1 MDQGEVVLNST
12 VRSLIKLM
20 GSKEGLKG
28 LSESTQ
34 RSGSL
39 VILMINMF
47 IAMVGMGLIIPIL
60 PKYVTEFGATGQA
73 MGYLVAAFGLTQF
86 LFSPIAGEMS
96 DKYGRKLPIVA
107 GIGLFTISQIMF
119 GIAEEMWMLYAS
131 RLLGGISAAL
141 MTPPMMAYV
150 ADITTEEKRG
160 KGLGLLMASMTL
172 GVVIGP
178 GIGGM
183 LADYG
188 IRIPFYTAAALAGVS
203 TVVTLLFLTESL
215 SVEERMR
222 ARSSHKKQ
230 DNLLRQ
236 MAASMKAPYFMLLV
250 LVFSLTFGL
259 QNFEAIF
266 GMYVDVKYGFTP
278 KDISLMITLGA
289 IIGVI
294 CQAVLIERLL
304 RKFGEKK
311 VLLAMFGLSGISMI
325 LLLFVSNY
333 FLILFVTML
342 FFVATSIVR
351 PAINTLLSKMAGDE
365 QGFVAGMNNAYMS
378 LGNIIGPAIAG
389 ILFDIHIQ
397 IPYAFGAI
405 VLFVSAGM
413 LVSWKQDA
421 AYSTASKHSKDAKV
435 L

>member
-1 MDQGEVVLNST
+1 MSTKKQG
-12 VRSLIKLM
+12 
-20 GSKEGLKG
+20 
-28 LSESTQ
+28 
-34 RSGSL
+34 SGSL
-39 VILMINMF
+39 VILMVNMF
-47 IAMVGMGLIIPIL
+47 IAMVGMGLIIPIM
-60 PKYVTEFGATGQA
+60 PKYVTAFGATGQA

-86 LFSPIAGEMS
+86 LCSPIAGELS
-96 DKYGRKLPIVA
+96 DKYGRKLLIVT
-107 GIGLFTISQIMF
+107 GIGLFTVSQLLF
-119 GIAEEMWMLYAS
+119 GMAEHMWMLYVS
-131 RLLGGISAAL
+131 RLLGGMSAAL

-160 KGLGLLMASMTL
+160 KGLGMLMASMTL

-183 LADYG
+183 LAEYG
-188 IRIPFYTAAALAGVS
+188 IRVPFYAAAALAGLS
-203 TVVTLLFLTESL
+203 TVVSLLFLPESL
-215 SVEERMR
+215 SVEERMA
-222 ARSSHKKQ
+222 ARSNTKKKE
-230 DNLLRQ
+230 NLLRQ
-236 MAASMKAPYFMLLV
+236 MAASAKEPYFMLLV
-250 LVFSLTFGL
+250 LVFALTFGL

-266 GMYVDVKYGFTP
+266 GLYVDVKYGFTP

-304 RKFGEKK
+304 RTFGEKK
-311 VLLAMFGLSGISMI
+311 ILLTMFGLSAISMI

-333 FLILFVTML
+333 FLIFFVTML

-351 PAINTLLSKMAGDE
+351 PAINTLLSKMAGNE

-389 ILFDIHIQ
+389 ILFDIHVQ

-405 VLFVSAGM
+405 VLFASGGM
-413 LVSWKQDA
+413 LIGWKRDA
-421 AYSTASKHSKDAKV
+421 SYTSAAQRGEIV
-435 L
+435 R

>member
-1 MDQGEVVLNST
+1 MV
-12 VRSLIKLM
+12 
-20 GSKEGLKG
+20 
-28 LSESTQ
+28 
-34 RSGSL
+34 
-39 VILMINMF
+39 NMF
-47 IAMVGMGLIIPIL
+47 IAMVGMGLIIPIM
-60 PKYVTEFGATGQA
+60 PKYVTAFGATGQA

-86 LFSPIAGEMS
+86 LFSPIAGELS
-96 DKYGRKLPIVA
+96 DKYGRKLLIVT
-107 GIGLFTISQIMF
+107 GIGLFTVSQVLF
-119 GIAEEMWMLYAS
+119 GMAEHMWMLYVS
-131 RLLGGISAAL
+131 RLLGGMSAAL

-160 KGLGLLMASMTL
+160 KGLGMLMASMTL

-183 LADYG
+183 LAEYG
-188 IRIPFYTAAALAGVS
+188 IRVPFYAAAALAGLS
-203 TVVTLLFLTESL
+203 TVVSLLFLPESL
-215 SVEERMR
+215 SVEERMA
-222 ARSSHKKQ
+222 ARSNTKKKE
-230 DNLLRQ
+230 NLLRQ
-236 MAASMKAPYFMLLV
+236 MAASAKAPYFMLLV
-250 LVFSLTFGL
+250 LVFALTFGL

-266 GMYVDVKYGFTP
+266 GLYVDVKYGFTP

-304 RKFGEKK
+304 RTFGEKK
-311 VLLAMFGLSGISMI
+311 ILLTMFGLSAISMI

-333 FLILFVTML
+333 FLIFFVTML

-351 PAINTLLSKMAGDE
+351 PAINTLLSKMAGNE

-389 ILFDIHIQ
+389 ILFDVHVQ

-405 VLFVSAGM
+405 VLLASAGM
-413 LVSWKQDA
+413 LIGWKQDA
-421 AYSTASKHSKDAKV
+421 SYTSAAQRGEMV
-435 L
+435 Q

>member
-1 MDQGEVVLNST
+1 MS
-12 VRSLIKLM
+12 IK
-20 GSKEGLKG
+20 KKG
-28 LSESTQ
+28 
-34 RSGSL
+34 SGSL
-39 VILMINMF
+39 VILMVNMF
-47 IAMVGMGLIIPIL
+47 IAMVGMGLIIPIM
-60 PKYVTEFGATGQA
+60 PKYVTAFGATGQA

-86 LFSPIAGEMS
+86 LFSPIAGELS
-96 DKYGRKLPIVA
+96 DKYGRKLLIVT
-107 GIGLFTISQIMF
+107 GIGLFTVSQLLF
-119 GIAEEMWMLYAS
+119 GMAEHMWMLYVS
-131 RLLGGISAAL
+131 RLLGGMSAAL

-160 KGLGLLMASMTL
+160 KGLGMLMASMTL

-183 LADYG
+183 LAEYG
-188 IRIPFYTAAALAGVS
+188 IRVPFYAAAALAGLS
-203 TVVTLLFLTESL
+203 TVVSLLFLPESL
-215 SVEERMR
+215 SVEERMA
-222 ARSSHKKQ
+222 ARSNSQKKE
-230 DNLLRQ
+230 NLLRQ
-236 MAASMKAPYFMLLV
+236 MAASAKAPYFMLLV
-250 LVFSLTFGL
+250 LVFALTFGL

-266 GMYVDVKYGFTP
+266 GLYVDVKYGFTP

-304 RKFGEKK
+304 RTFGEKK
-311 VLLAMFGLSGISMI
+311 ILLSMFGLSAISMI

-333 FLILFVTML
+333 FLIFFVTML

-351 PAINTLLSKMAGDE
+351 PAINTLLSKMAGNE

-389 ILFDIHIQ
+389 ILFDVHVQ

-405 VLFVSAGM
+405 VLLASAGM
-413 LVSWKQDA
+413 LIGWKRGASYATA
-421 AYSTASKHSKDAKV
+421 AERGEMV
-435 L
+435 R

>member
-1 MDQGEVVLNST
+1 LSTKKQG
-12 VRSLIKLM
+12 
-20 GSKEGLKG
+20 
-28 LSESTQ
+28 
-34 RSGSL
+34 SGSL
-39 VILMINMF
+39 VILMVNMF
-47 IAMVGMGLIIPIL
+47 IAMVGMGLIIPIM
-60 PKYVTEFGATGQA
+60 PKYVTAFGATGQA

-86 LFSPIAGEMS
+86 LCSPIAGELS
-96 DKYGRKLPIVA
+96 DKYGRKLLIVT
-107 GIGLFTISQIMF
+107 GIGLFTVSQLLF
-119 GIAEEMWMLYAS
+119 GMAEHMWMLYVS
-131 RLLGGISAAL
+131 RLLGGMSAAL

-160 KGLGLLMASMTL
+160 KGLGMLMASMTL

-183 LADYG
+183 LAEYG
-188 IRIPFYTAAALAGVS
+188 IRVPFYAAAALAGLS
-203 TVVTLLFLTESL
+203 TVVSLLFLPESL
-215 SVEERMR
+215 SVEERMA
-222 ARSSHKKQ
+222 ARSNTKKK

-236 MAASMKAPYFMLLV
+236 MAASAKAPYFMLLV
-250 LVFSLTFGL
+250 LVFALTFGL

-266 GMYVDVKYGFTP
+266 GLYVDVKYGFTP

-304 RKFGEKK
+304 RIFGEKK
-311 VLLAMFGLSGISMI
+311 ILLTMFGLSAISMI

-333 FLILFVTML
+333 FLIFFVTML

-351 PAINTLLSKMAGDE
+351 PAINTLLSKMAGNE

-378 LGNIIGPAIAG
+378 LGNIVGPAIAG
-389 ILFDIHIQ
+389 ILFDVHVQ

-405 VLFVSAGM
+405 VLLASAGM
-413 LVSWKQDA
+413 LVGWKRDA
-421 AYSTASKHSKDAKV
+421 TYSTAAERGEMV
-435 L
+435 R

>member
-1 MDQGEVVLNST
+1 MST
-12 VRSLIKLM
+12 K
-20 GSKEGLKG
+20 KKG
-28 LSESTQ
+28 
-34 RSGSL
+34 SGSL
-39 VILMINMF
+39 VILMVNMF
-47 IAMVGMGLIIPIL
+47 IAMVGMGLIIPIM
-60 PKYVTEFGATGQA
+60 PKYVTAFGATGQA

-86 LFSPIAGEMS
+86 LCSPIAGELS
-96 DKYGRKLPIVA
+96 DKYGRKLLIVT
-107 GIGLFTISQIMF
+107 GIGLFTVSQLLF
-119 GIAEEMWMLYAS
+119 GMAEHMWMLYVS
-131 RLLGGISAAL
+131 RLLGGMSAAL

-160 KGLGLLMASMTL
+160 KGLGMLMASMTL

-183 LADYG
+183 LAEYG
-188 IRIPFYTAAALAGVS
+188 IRVPFYAAAALAGLS
-203 TVVTLLFLTESL
+203 TVVSLLFLPESL
-215 SVEERMR
+215 SVEERMA
-222 ARSSHKKQ
+222 ARSNTKKKE
-230 DNLLRQ
+230 NLLRQ
-236 MAASMKAPYFMLLV
+236 MAASAKAPYFMLLV
-250 LVFSLTFGL
+250 LVFALTFGL

-266 GMYVDVKYGFTP
+266 GLYVDVKYGFTP

-304 RKFGEKK
+304 RTFGEKK
-311 VLLAMFGLSGISMI
+311 ILLTMFGLSAISMI

-333 FLILFVTML
+333 FLIFFVTML

-351 PAINTLLSKMAGDE
+351 PAINTLLSKMAGNE

-389 ILFDIHIQ
+389 ILFDIHVQ

-405 VLFVSAGM
+405 VLFASAGM
-413 LVSWKQDA
+413 LIGWKRDA
-421 AYSTASKHSKDAKV
+421 SYTSAAQRGEIV
-435 L
+435 R

>member
-1 MDQGEVVLNST
+1 MV
-12 VRSLIKLM
+12 
-20 GSKEGLKG
+20 
-28 LSESTQ
+28 
-34 RSGSL
+34 
-39 VILMINMF
+39 NMF
-47 IAMVGMGLIIPIL
+47 IAMVGMGLIIPIM
-60 PKYVTEFGATGQA
+60 PKYVTAFGATGQA

-86 LFSPIAGEMS
+86 LFSPIAGELS
-96 DKYGRKLPIVA
+96 DKYGRKLLIVT
-107 GIGLFTISQIMF
+107 GIGLFTVSQVLF
-119 GIAEEMWMLYAS
+119 GIAEHMWMLYVS
-131 RLLGGISAAL
+131 RLLGGMSAAL

-160 KGLGLLMASMTL
+160 KGLGMLMASMTL

-183 LADYG
+183 LAEYG
-188 IRIPFYTAAALAGVS
+188 IRAPFYAAAALAGLS
-203 TVVTLLFLTESL
+203 TVVSLLFLPESL
-215 SVEERMR
+215 SVEERMA
-222 ARSSHKKQ
+222 ARSNTKKKE
-230 DNLLRQ
+230 NLLRQ
-236 MAASMKAPYFMLLV
+236 MAASAKAPYFMLLV
-250 LVFSLTFGL
+250 LVFALTFGL

-266 GMYVDVKYGFTP
+266 GLYVDVKYGFTP

-304 RKFGEKK
+304 RTFGEKK
-311 VLLAMFGLSGISMI
+311 ILLTMFGLSAISMI

-333 FLILFVTML
+333 FLIFFVTML

-351 PAINTLLSKMAGDE
+351 PAINTLLSKMAGNE

-389 ILFDIHIQ
+389 ILFDVHVQ

-405 VLFVSAGM
+405 VLLASAGM
-413 LVSWKQDA
+413 LIGWKQDA
-421 AYSTASKHSKDAKV
+421 SYTSAAQRGEMV
-435 L
+435 Q

>member
-1 MDQGEVVLNST
+1 MSTKKQG
-12 VRSLIKLM
+12 
-20 GSKEGLKG
+20 
-28 LSESTQ
+28 
-34 RSGSL
+34 SGSL
-39 VILMINMF
+39 VILMVNMF
-47 IAMVGMGLIIPIL
+47 IAMVGMGLIIPIM
-60 PKYVTEFGATGQA
+60 PKYVTAFGATGQA

-86 LFSPIAGEMS
+86 LCSPIAGELS
-96 DKYGRKLPIVA
+96 DKYGRKLLIVT
-107 GIGLFTISQIMF
+107 GIGLFTVSQLLF
-119 GIAEEMWMLYAS
+119 GMAEHMWMLYVS
-131 RLLGGISAAL
+131 RLLGGMSAAL

-160 KGLGLLMASMTL
+160 KGLGMLMASMTL

-183 LADYG
+183 LAEYG
-188 IRIPFYTAAALAGVS
+188 IRVPFYAAAALAGLSTLVS
-203 TVVTLLFLTESL
+203 LLFLPESL
-215 SVEERMR
+215 SVEERMA
-222 ARSSHKKQ
+222 ARSNTKKKE
-230 DNLLRQ
+230 NLLRQ
-236 MAASMKAPYFMLLV
+236 MAASAKAPYFMLLV
-250 LVFSLTFGL
+250 LVFALTFGL

-266 GMYVDVKYGFTP
+266 GLYVDVKYGFTP

-304 RKFGEKK
+304 RTFGEKK
-311 VLLAMFGLSGISMI
+311 ILLTMFGLSAISMI

-333 FLILFVTML
+333 FLIFFVTML

-351 PAINTLLSKMAGDE
+351 PAINTLLSKMAGNE

-389 ILFDIHIQ
+389 ILFDVHVQ

-405 VLFVSAGM
+405 VLLASAGM
-413 LVSWKQDA
+413 LIGWKQHASYTSA
-421 AYSTASKHSKDAKV
+421 AQRGEMV
-435 L
+435 Q

>member
-1 MDQGEVVLNST
+1 MST
-12 VRSLIKLM
+12 K
-20 GSKEGLKG
+20 KKG
-28 LSESTQ
+28 
-34 RSGSL
+34 SGSL
-39 VILMINMF
+39 VILMVNMF
-47 IAMVGMGLIIPIL
+47 IAMVGMGLIIPIM
-60 PKYVTEFGATGQA
+60 PKYVTAFGATGQA

-86 LFSPIAGEMS
+86 LFSPIAGELS
-96 DKYGRKLPIVA
+96 DKYGRKLLIVM
-107 GIGLFTISQIMF
+107 GIGLFTVSQVLF
-119 GIAEEMWMLYAS
+119 GMAEHMWMLYVS
-131 RLLGGISAAL
+131 RLLGGMSAAL

-160 KGLGLLMASMTL
+160 KGLGMLMASMTL

-183 LADYG
+183 LAEYG
-188 IRIPFYTAAALAGVS
+188 IRVPFYAAAALAGLS
-203 TVVTLLFLTESL
+203 TVVSLLFLPESL
-215 SVEERMR
+215 SVEERMA
-222 ARSSHKKQ
+222 ARSNTKKKE
-230 DNLLRQ
+230 NLLRQ
-236 MAASMKAPYFMLLV
+236 MAASAKAPYFMLLV
-250 LVFSLTFGL
+250 LVFALTFGL

-266 GMYVDVKYGFTP
+266 GLYVDVKYGFTP

-304 RKFGEKK
+304 RTFGEKK
-311 VLLAMFGLSGISMI
+311 ILLTMFGLSAISMI

-333 FLILFVTML
+333 FLIFFVTML

-351 PAINTLLSKMAGDE
+351 PAINTLLSKMAGNE

-389 ILFDIHIQ
+389 ILFDVHVQ

-405 VLFVSAGM
+405 VLLASAGM
-413 LVSWKQDA
+413 LIGWKQDA
-421 AYSTASKHSKDAKV
+421 SYTSAAQRGEMV
-435 L
+435 Q

>member
-1 MDQGEVVLNST
+1 MV
-12 VRSLIKLM
+12 
-20 GSKEGLKG
+20 
-28 LSESTQ
+28 
-34 RSGSL
+34 
-39 VILMINMF
+39 NMF
-47 IAMVGMGLIIPIL
+47 IAMVGMGLIIPIM
-60 PKYVTEFGATGQA
+60 PKYVTAFGATGQA

-86 LFSPIAGEMS
+86 LCSPIAGELS
-96 DKYGRKLPIVA
+96 DKYGRKLLIVT
-107 GIGLFTISQIMF
+107 GIGLFTVSQLLF
-119 GIAEEMWMLYAS
+119 GMAEHMWMLYVS
-131 RLLGGISAAL
+131 RLLGGMSAAL

-160 KGLGLLMASMTL
+160 KGLGMLMASMTL

-183 LADYG
+183 LAEYG
-188 IRIPFYTAAALAGVS
+188 IRVPFYAAAALAGLS
-203 TVVTLLFLTESL
+203 TVVSLLFLPESL
-215 SVEERMR
+215 SVEERMA
-222 ARSSHKKQ
+222 ARSNTKKKE
-230 DNLLRQ
+230 NLLRQ
-236 MAASMKAPYFMLLV
+236 MAASAKAPYFMLLV
-250 LVFSLTFGL
+250 LVFALTFGL

-266 GMYVDVKYGFTP
+266 GLYVDVKYGFTP

-304 RKFGEKK
+304 RTFGEKK
-311 VLLAMFGLSGISMI
+311 ILLTMFGLSAISMI

-333 FLILFVTML
+333 FLIFFVTML

-351 PAINTLLSKMAGDE
+351 PAINTLLSKMAGNE

-378 LGNIIGPAIAG
+378 LGNIMGPAIAG

-405 VLFVSAGM
+405 VLFASAGM
-413 LVSWKQDA
+413 LFGWKRDTSYATA
-421 AYSTASKHSKDAKV
+421 AQKGEMV
-435 L
+435 Q

>member
-1 MDQGEVVLNST
+1 MSTKKQG
-12 VRSLIKLM
+12 
-20 GSKEGLKG
+20 
-28 LSESTQ
+28 
-34 RSGSL
+34 SGSL
-39 VILMINMF
+39 VILMVNMF
-47 IAMVGMGLIIPIL
+47 IAMVGMGLIIPIM
-60 PKYVTEFGATGQA
+60 PKYVTAFGATGQA

-86 LFSPIAGEMS
+86 LCSPIAGELS
-96 DKYGRKLPIVA
+96 DKYGRKLLIVT
-107 GIGLFTISQIMF
+107 GIGLFTVSQLLF
-119 GIAEEMWMLYAS
+119 GMAEHMWMLYVS
-131 RLLGGISAAL
+131 RLLGGMSAAL

-160 KGLGLLMASMTL
+160 KGLGMLMASMTL

-183 LADYG
+183 LAEYG
-188 IRIPFYTAAALAGVS
+188 IRVPFYAAAALAGLS
-203 TVVTLLFLTESL
+203 TVVSLLFLPESL
-215 SVEERMR
+215 SVEERMA
-222 ARSSHKKQ
+222 ARSNTKKK

-236 MAASMKAPYFMLLV
+236 MAASAKAPYFMLLV
-250 LVFSLTFGL
+250 LVFALTFGL

-266 GMYVDVKYGFTP
+266 GLYVDVKYGFTP

-304 RKFGEKK
+304 RTFGEKK
-311 VLLAMFGLSGISMI
+311 ILLTMFGLSAISMI

-333 FLILFVTML
+333 FLIFFVTML

-351 PAINTLLSKMAGDE
+351 PAINTLLSKMAGNE

-389 ILFDIHIQ
+389 ILFDIHVQ

-405 VLFVSAGM
+405 VLLASAGM
-413 LVSWKQDA
+413 LVGWKRDA
-421 AYSTASKHSKDAKV
+421 TYSTAAERGEMV
-435 L
+435 R

>member
-1 MDQGEVVLNST
+1 MSTKKQG
-12 VRSLIKLM
+12 
-20 GSKEGLKG
+20 
-28 LSESTQ
+28 
-34 RSGSL
+34 SGSL
-39 VILMINMF
+39 VILMVNMF
-47 IAMVGMGLIIPIL
+47 IAMVGMGLIIPIM
-60 PKYVTEFGATGQA
+60 PKYVTAFGATGQA

-86 LFSPIAGEMS
+86 LCSPIAGELS
-96 DKYGRKLPIVA
+96 DKYGRKLLIVT
-107 GIGLFTISQIMF
+107 GIGLFTVSQLLF
-119 GIAEEMWMLYAS
+119 GMAEHMWMLYVS
-131 RLLGGISAAL
+131 RLLGGMSAAL

-160 KGLGLLMASMTL
+160 KGLGMLMASMTL

-183 LADYG
+183 LAEYG
-188 IRIPFYTAAALAGVS
+188 IRVPFYAAAALAGLS
-203 TVVTLLFLTESL
+203 TVVSLLFLPESL
-215 SVEERMR
+215 SVEERMA
-222 ARSSHKKQ
+222 ARSNTKKK

-236 MAASMKAPYFMLLV
+236 MAASAKAPYFMLLV
-250 LVFSLTFGL
+250 LVFALTFGL

-266 GMYVDVKYGFTP
+266 GLYVDVKYGFTP

-304 RKFGEKK
+304 RIFGEKK
-311 VLLAMFGLSGISMI
+311 ILLTMFGLSAISMI

-333 FLILFVTML
+333 FLIFFVTML

-351 PAINTLLSKMAGDE
+351 PAINTLLSKMAGNE

-378 LGNIIGPAIAG
+378 LGNIVGPAIAG
-389 ILFDIHIQ
+389 ILFDVHVQ

-405 VLFVSAGM
+405 VLLASAGM
-413 LVSWKQDA
+413 LVGWKRDA
-421 AYSTASKHSKDAKV
+421 TYSTAAERGEMV
-435 L
+435 R

>member
-1 MDQGEVVLNST
+1 MSTKKQG
-12 VRSLIKLM
+12 
-20 GSKEGLKG
+20 
-28 LSESTQ
+28 
-34 RSGSL
+34 SGSL
-39 VILMINMF
+39 VILMVNMF
-47 IAMVGMGLIIPIL
+47 IAMVGMGLIIPIM
-60 PKYVTEFGATGQA
+60 PKYVTAFGATGQA

-86 LFSPIAGEMS
+86 LCSPIAGELS
-96 DKYGRKLPIVA
+96 DKYGRKLLIVT
-107 GIGLFTISQIMF
+107 GIGLFTVSQLLF
-119 GIAEEMWMLYAS
+119 GMAEHMWMLYVS
-131 RLLGGISAAL
+131 RLLGGMSAAL

-160 KGLGLLMASMTL
+160 KGLGMLMASMTL

-183 LADYG
+183 LAEYG
-188 IRIPFYTAAALAGVS
+188 IRVPFYAAAALAGLS
-203 TVVTLLFLTESL
+203 TVVSLLFLPESL
-215 SVEERMR
+215 SVEERMA
-222 ARSSHKKQ
+222 ARSNTKKKE
-230 DNLLRQ
+230 NLLRQ
-236 MAASMKAPYFMLLV
+236 MAASAKAPYFMLLV
-250 LVFSLTFGL
+250 LVFALTFGL

-266 GMYVDVKYGFTP
+266 GLYVDVKYGFTP

-304 RKFGEKK
+304 RTFGEKK
-311 VLLAMFGLSGISMI
+311 ILLTMFGLSAISMI

-333 FLILFVTML
+333 FLIFFVTML

-351 PAINTLLSKMAGDE
+351 PAINTLLSKMAGNE

-389 ILFDIHIQ
+389 ILFDIHVQ

-405 VLFVSAGM
+405 VLLASAGM
-413 LVSWKQDA
+413 LIGWKQDA
-421 AYSTASKHSKDAKV
+421 SYTSAAQRGEMV
-435 L
+435 Q

>member
-1 MDQGEVVLNST
+1 LSTKKQG
-12 VRSLIKLM
+12 
-20 GSKEGLKG
+20 
-28 LSESTQ
+28 
-34 RSGSL
+34 SGSL
-39 VILMINMF
+39 VILMVNMF
-47 IAMVGMGLIIPIL
+47 IAMVGMGLIIPIM
-60 PKYVTEFGATGQA
+60 PKYVTAFGATGQA

-86 LFSPIAGEMS
+86 LCSPIAGELS
-96 DKYGRKLPIVA
+96 DKYGRKLLIVT
-107 GIGLFTISQIMF
+107 GIGLFTVSQLLF
-119 GIAEEMWMLYAS
+119 GMAEHMWMLYVS
-131 RLLGGISAAL
+131 RLLGGMSAAL

-160 KGLGLLMASMTL
+160 KGLGMLMASMTL

-183 LADYG
+183 LAEYG
-188 IRIPFYTAAALAGVS
+188 IRVPFYAAAALAGLS
-203 TVVTLLFLTESL
+203 TVVSLLFLPESL
-215 SVEERMR
+215 SVEERMA
-222 ARSSHKKQ
+222 ARSNTKKKE
-230 DNLLRQ
+230 NLLRQ
-236 MAASMKAPYFMLLV
+236 MAASAKAPYFMLLV
-250 LVFSLTFGL
+250 LVFALTFGL

-266 GMYVDVKYGFTP
+266 GLYVDVKYGFTP

-304 RKFGEKK
+304 RTFGEKK
-311 VLLAMFGLSGISMI
+311 ILLTMFGLSAISMI

-333 FLILFVTML
+333 FLIFFVTML

-351 PAINTLLSKMAGDE
+351 PAINTLLSKMAGNE

-389 ILFDIHIQ
+389 ILFDIHVQ

-405 VLFVSAGM
+405 VLLASAGM
-413 LVSWKQDA
+413 LIGWKQDA
-421 AYSTASKHSKDAKV
+421 SYTSAAQRGEMV
-435 L
+435 Q

>member
-1 MDQGEVVLNST
+1 LST
-12 VRSLIKLM
+12 K
-20 GSKEGLKG
+20 KKG
-28 LSESTQ
+28 
-34 RSGSL
+34 SGSL
-39 VILMINMF
+39 VILMVNMF
-47 IAMVGMGLIIPIL
+47 IAMVGMGLIIPIM
-60 PKYVTEFGATGQA
+60 PKYVTAFGATGQA

-86 LFSPIAGEMS
+86 LFSPIAGELS
-96 DKYGRKLPIVA
+96 DKYGRKLLIVT
-107 GIGLFTISQIMF
+107 GIGLFTVSQVLF
-119 GIAEEMWMLYAS
+119 GIAEHMWMLYVS
-131 RLLGGISAAL
+131 RLLGGMSAAL

-160 KGLGLLMASMTL
+160 KGLGMLMASMTL

-183 LADYG
+183 LAEYG
-188 IRIPFYTAAALAGVS
+188 IRAPFYAAAALAGLS
-203 TVVTLLFLTESL
+203 TVVSLLFLPESL
-215 SVEERMR
+215 SVEERMA
-222 ARSSHKKQ
+222 ARSNTKKKE
-230 DNLLRQ
+230 NLLRQ
-236 MAASMKAPYFMLLV
+236 MAASAKAPYFMLLV
-250 LVFSLTFGL
+250 LVFALTFGL

-266 GMYVDVKYGFTP
+266 GLYVDVKYGFTP

-304 RKFGEKK
+304 RTFGEKK
-311 VLLAMFGLSGISMI
+311 ILLTMFGLSAISMI

-333 FLILFVTML
+333 FLIFFVTML

-351 PAINTLLSKMAGDE
+351 PAINTLLSKMAGNE

-389 ILFDIHIQ
+389 ILFDVHVQ

-405 VLFVSAGM
+405 VLLASAGM
-413 LVSWKQDA
+413 LIGWKQDA
-421 AYSTASKHSKDAKV
+421 SYTSAAQRGEMV
-435 L
+435 Q

>member
-1 MDQGEVVLNST
+1 MV
-12 VRSLIKLM
+12 
-20 GSKEGLKG
+20 
-28 LSESTQ
+28 
-34 RSGSL
+34 
-39 VILMINMF
+39 NMF
-47 IAMVGMGLIIPIL
+47 IAMVGMGLIIPIM
-60 PKYVTEFGATGQA
+60 PKYVTAFGATGQA

-86 LFSPIAGEMS
+86 LCSPIAGELS
-96 DKYGRKLPIVA
+96 DKYGRKLLIVT
-107 GIGLFTISQIMF
+107 GIGLFTVSQLLF
-119 GIAEEMWMLYAS
+119 GMAEHMWMLYVS
-131 RLLGGISAAL
+131 RLLGGMSAAL

-160 KGLGLLMASMTL
+160 KGLGMLMASMTL

-183 LADYG
+183 LAEYG
-188 IRIPFYTAAALAGVS
+188 IRVPFYAAAALAGLS
-203 TVVTLLFLTESL
+203 TVVSLLFLPESL
-215 SVEERMR
+215 SVEERMA
-222 ARSSHKKQ
+222 ARSNTKKK

-236 MAASMKAPYFMLLV
+236 MAASAKAPYFMLLV
-250 LVFSLTFGL
+250 LVFALTFGL

-266 GMYVDVKYGFTP
+266 GLYVDVKYGFTP

-304 RKFGEKK
+304 RTFGEKK
-311 VLLAMFGLSGISMI
+311 ILLTMFGLSAISMI

-333 FLILFVTML
+333 FLIFFVTML

-351 PAINTLLSKMAGDE
+351 PAINTLLSKMAGNE

-389 ILFDIHIQ
+389 ILFDVHVQ

-405 VLFVSAGM
+405 VLLASAGM
-413 LVSWKQDA
+413 LVGWKREA
-421 AYSTASKHSKDAKV
+421 TYSTAAERGEMV
-435 L
+435 R

>member
-1 MDQGEVVLNST
+1 MSTKKQG
-12 VRSLIKLM
+12 
-20 GSKEGLKG
+20 
-28 LSESTQ
+28 
-34 RSGSL
+34 SGSL
-39 VILMINMF
+39 VILMVNMF
-47 IAMVGMGLIIPIL
+47 IAMVGMGLIIPIM
-60 PKYVTEFGATGQA
+60 PKYVTAFGATGQA

-86 LFSPIAGEMS
+86 LCSPIAGELS
-96 DKYGRKLPIVA
+96 DKYGRKLLIVT
-107 GIGLFTISQIMF
+107 GIGLFTVSQLLF
-119 GIAEEMWMLYAS
+119 GMAEHMWMLYVS
-131 RLLGGISAAL
+131 RLLGGMSAAL

-160 KGLGLLMASMTL
+160 KGLGMLMASMTL

-183 LADYG
+183 LAEYG
-188 IRIPFYTAAALAGVS
+188 IRVPFYAAAALAGLS
-203 TVVTLLFLTESL
+203 TVVSLLFLPESL
-215 SVEERMR
+215 SVEERMA
-222 ARSSHKKQ
+222 ARSNTKKK

-236 MAASMKAPYFMLLV
+236 MAASAKAPYFMLLV
-250 LVFSLTFGL
+250 LVFALTFGL

-266 GMYVDVKYGFTP
+266 GLYVDVKYGFTP

-304 RKFGEKK
+304 RTFGEKK
-311 VLLAMFGLSGISMI
+311 ILLTMFGLSAISMI

-333 FLILFVTML
+333 FLIFFVTML

-351 PAINTLLSKMAGDE
+351 PAINTLLSKMAGNE

-389 ILFDIHIQ
+389 ILFDVHVQ

-405 VLFVSAGM
+405 VLLASAGM
-413 LVSWKQDA
+413 LVGWKREA
-421 AYSTASKHSKDAKV
+421 TYSTAAERGEMV
-435 L
+435 R

>member
-1 MDQGEVVLNST
+1 MST
-12 VRSLIKLM
+12 K
-20 GSKEGLKG
+20 KKG
-28 LSESTQ
+28 
-34 RSGSL
+34 SGSL
-39 VILMINMF
+39 VILMVNMF
-47 IAMVGMGLIIPIL
+47 IAMVGMGLIIPIM
-60 PKYVTEFGATGQA
+60 PKYVTAFGATGQA

-86 LFSPIAGEMS
+86 LFSPIAGELS
-96 DKYGRKLPIVA
+96 DKYGRKLLIVT
-107 GIGLFTISQIMF
+107 GIGLFTVSQVLF
-119 GIAEEMWMLYAS
+119 GMAEHMWMLYVS
-131 RLLGGISAAL
+131 RLLGGMSAAL

-160 KGLGLLMASMTL
+160 KGLGMLMASMTL

-183 LADYG
+183 LAEYG
-188 IRIPFYTAAALAGVS
+188 IRVPFYAAAALAGLS
-203 TVVTLLFLTESL
+203 TVVSLLFLPESL
-215 SVEERMR
+215 SVEERMA
-222 ARSSHKKQ
+222 ARSNTKKKE
-230 DNLLRQ
+230 NLLRQ
-236 MAASMKAPYFMLLV
+236 MAASAKAPYFMLLV
-250 LVFSLTFGL
+250 LVFALTFGL

-266 GMYVDVKYGFTP
+266 GLYVDVKYGFTP

-304 RKFGEKK
+304 RTFGEKK
-311 VLLAMFGLSGISMI
+311 ILLTMFGLSAISMI

-333 FLILFVTML
+333 FLIFFVTML

-351 PAINTLLSKMAGDE
+351 PAINTLLSKMAGNE

-389 ILFDIHIQ
+389 ILFDVHVQ

-405 VLFVSAGM
+405 VLLASAGM
-413 LVSWKQDA
+413 LIGWKQDA
-421 AYSTASKHSKDAKV
+421 SYTSAAQRGEMV
-435 L
+435 Q

>member
-1 MDQGEVVLNST
+1 MST
-12 VRSLIKLM
+12 K
-20 GSKEGLKG
+20 KKG
-28 LSESTQ
+28 
-34 RSGSL
+34 SGSL
-39 VILMINMF
+39 VILMVNMF
-47 IAMVGMGLIIPIL
+47 IAMVGMGLIIPIM
-60 PKYVTEFGATGQA
+60 PKYVTAFGATGQA

-86 LFSPIAGEMS
+86 LFSPIAGELS
-96 DKYGRKLPIVA
+96 DKYGRKLLIVT
-107 GIGLFTISQIMF
+107 GIGLFTVSQVLF
-119 GIAEEMWMLYAS
+119 GMAEHMWMLYVS
-131 RLLGGISAAL
+131 RLLGGMSAAL

-160 KGLGLLMASMTL
+160 KGLGMLMASMTL

-183 LADYG
+183 LAEYG
-188 IRIPFYTAAALAGVS
+188 IRVPFYAAAALAGLS
-203 TVVTLLFLTESL
+203 TVVSLLFLPESL
-215 SVEERMR
+215 SVEERMA
-222 ARSSHKKQ
+222 ARSNTKKKE
-230 DNLLRQ
+230 NLLRQ
-236 MAASMKAPYFMLLV
+236 MAASAKAPYFMLLV
-250 LVFSLTFGL
+250 LVFALTFGL

-266 GMYVDVKYGFTP
+266 GLYVDVKYGFTP

-304 RKFGEKK
+304 RIFGEKK
-311 VLLAMFGLSGISMI
+311 ILLTMFGLSAISMI

-333 FLILFVTML
+333 FLIFFVTML

-351 PAINTLLSKMAGDE
+351 PAINTLLSKMAGKE

-389 ILFDIHIQ
+389 ILFDVHVQ

-405 VLFVSAGM
+405 VLLASAGM
-413 LVSWKQDA
+413 LIGWKQDA
-421 AYSTASKHSKDAKV
+421 SYTSAAQRGEMV
-435 L
+435 Q

>member
-1 MDQGEVVLNST
+1 MV
-12 VRSLIKLM
+12 
-20 GSKEGLKG
+20 
-28 LSESTQ
+28 
-34 RSGSL
+34 
-39 VILMINMF
+39 NMF
-47 IAMVGMGLIIPIL
+47 IAMVGMGLIIPIM
-60 PKYVTEFGATGQA
+60 PKYVTAFGATGQA

-86 LFSPIAGEMS
+86 LCSPIAGELS
-96 DKYGRKLPIVA
+96 DKYGRKLLIVT
-107 GIGLFTISQIMF
+107 GIGLFTVSQLLF
-119 GIAEEMWMLYAS
+119 GMAEHMWMLYVS
-131 RLLGGISAAL
+131 RLLGGMSAAL

-160 KGLGLLMASMTL
+160 KGLGMLMASMTL

-183 LADYG
+183 LAEYG
-188 IRIPFYTAAALAGVS
+188 IRVPFYAAAALAGLS
-203 TVVTLLFLTESL
+203 TVVSLLFLPESL
-215 SVEERMR
+215 SVEERMA
-222 ARSSHKKQ
+222 ARSNTKKK

-236 MAASMKAPYFMLLV
+236 MAASAKAPYFMLLV
-250 LVFSLTFGL
+250 LVFALTFGL

-266 GMYVDVKYGFTP
+266 GLYVDVKYGFTP

-304 RKFGEKK
+304 RTFGEKK
-311 VLLAMFGLSGISMI
+311 ILLTMFGLSAISMI

-333 FLILFVTML
+333 FLIFFVTML

-351 PAINTLLSKMAGDE
+351 PAINTLLSKMAGNE

-389 ILFDIHIQ
+389 ILFDIHVQ

-405 VLFVSAGM
+405 VLLASAGM
-413 LVSWKQDA
+413 LVGWKRDA
-421 AYSTASKHSKDAKV
+421 TYSTAAERGEMV
-435 L
+435 R

>member
-1 MDQGEVVLNST
+1 MSTKKQG
-12 VRSLIKLM
+12 
-20 GSKEGLKG
+20 
-28 LSESTQ
+28 
-34 RSGSL
+34 SGSL
-39 VILMINMF
+39 VILMVNMF
-47 IAMVGMGLIIPIL
+47 IAMVGMGLIIPIM

-86 LFSPIAGEMS
+86 LCSPIAGELS
-96 DKYGRKLPIVA
+96 DKYGRKLLIVT
-107 GIGLFTISQIMF
+107 GIGLFTVSQVLF
-119 GIAEEMWMLYAS
+119 GMAEHMWMLYVS
-131 RLLGGISAAL
+131 RLLGGMSAAL

-160 KGLGLLMASMTL
+160 KGLGMLMASMTL

-183 LADYG
+183 LAEYG
-188 IRIPFYTAAALAGVS
+188 IRVPFYAAAALAGLS
-203 TVVTLLFLTESL
+203 TVVSLLFLPESL
-215 SVEERMR
+215 SVEERMA
-222 ARSSHKKQ
+222 ARSNTKKKE
-230 DNLLRQ
+230 NLLRQ
-236 MAASMKAPYFMLLV
+236 MAASAKAPYFMLLV
-250 LVFSLTFGL
+250 LVFALTFGL

-266 GMYVDVKYGFTP
+266 GLYVDVKYGFTP

-304 RKFGEKK
+304 RTFGEKK
-311 VLLAMFGLSGISMI
+311 ILLTMFGLSAISMI

-333 FLILFVTML
+333 FLIFFVTML

-351 PAINTLLSKMAGDE
+351 PAINTLLSKMAGNE

-389 ILFDIHIQ
+389 ILFDVHVQ

-405 VLFVSAGM
+405 VLFASAGM
-413 LVSWKQDA
+413 LIGWKQDSSYTSA
-421 AYSTASKHSKDAKV
+421 AQRGEMV
-435 L
+435 R